1 MGHAMR
7 TDDWRYVE
15 WCVMGFGLAKATLTH
30 SGRPA
35 CRVHWNPRMDG
46 ADWSQL
52 LLGRELYDH
61 SGEGQIQDF
70 DDDFEEE
77 NLVDKPQY
85 AAKAAELSAQL
96 RYFFMHTECKKTL
109 C

>member
-1 MGHAMR
+1 MFDG
-7 TDDWRYVE
+7 
-15 WCVMGFGLAKATLTH
+15 GLC
-30 SGRPA
+30 GD
-35 CRVHWNPRMDG
+35 RVHWNPSADG
-46 ADWSQL
+46 ADWSQP

-70 DDDFEEE
+70 DNDFEEE